1 MDWLDIVIQM
11 VVFTPS
17 NQDSKNKLDLVS
29 QGACISIEQ

>member
-17 NQDSKNKLDLVS
+17 NQDSKNKLDPVS
-29 QGACISIEQ
+29 QGAWISIEQ